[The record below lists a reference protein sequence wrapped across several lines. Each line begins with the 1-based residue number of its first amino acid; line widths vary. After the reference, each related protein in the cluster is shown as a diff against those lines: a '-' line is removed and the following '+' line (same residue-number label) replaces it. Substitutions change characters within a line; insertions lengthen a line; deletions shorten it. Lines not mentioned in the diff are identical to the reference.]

1 MSSFLSCLK
10 RNRNPKNKPKIS
22 KKDIRLI
29 INKLWKKKDKI
40 YSLNENEIRKIK
52 KLIRRWENIVFFDLM
67 S

>member
-22 KKDIRLI
+22 KKERRLI

-52 KLIRRWENIVFFDLM
+52 KLIRRWENIVFL
-67 S
+67 